1 MFADLK
7 MLEQA
12 LKTDPKP
19 SSNWRTTP
27 ENYQPVEA
35 GLKAGTMSISP
46 AWFEQAHEVF
56 CPLQSLHLSDLYSS
70 PRATS

>member
-7 MLEQA
+7 MLERA
-12 LKTDPKP
+12 LKLDLKP

-27 ENYQPVEA
+27 ETYRPVEG

-46 AWFEQAHEVF
+46 AWFEQGHEVF
-56 CPLQSLHLSDLYSS
+56 SPLQVFINLIG
-70 PRATS
+70 RAV